1 MGAMRLSHFAL
12 ALTIILLAI
21 TGYLAWEAQGEAK
34 GARKELE
41 LVRRQQSAR
50 EAAMPMKPTTV
61 ASLPP
66 PPEVPASVVPTAPPL
81 AGSALMPGTPVTT
94 PSPAPAAAPLTAL
107 QKQLLGM
114 PAVAKVTEIQ
124 KDQGF
129 AVISAGKDKQLTKGM
144 KFDVRRGDGLVG
156 RVIVGETIDAA
167 EAVVDVDSSVTLPGV
182 SIEVGDEVILPV
194 RK

>member
-1 MGAMRLSHFAL
+1 MEAMRLSHFAL

-21 TGYLAWEAQGEAK
+21 TGYLAWEAQEEAK
-34 GARKELE
+34 GARRELD
-41 LVRRQQSAR
+41 LVRRQQ
-50 EAAMPMKPTTV
+50 AAQESSRPQAPTI
-61 ASLPP
+61 
-66 PPEVPASVVPTAPPL
+66 VPALPSAPEATPALAPSTPPL
-81 AGSALMPGTPVTT
+81 AGSGLMPGS

-114 PAVAKVTEIQ
+114 PAVAKVVEIH

-129 AVISAGKDKQLTKGM
+129 AVISAGKDKHLEKGM

-156 RVIVGETIDAA
+156 RVIVGESIDAA
-167 EAVVDVDSSVTLPGV
+167 ESVVDIDNSAALPGV
-182 SIEVGDEVILPV
+182 SIEAGDELVLPV